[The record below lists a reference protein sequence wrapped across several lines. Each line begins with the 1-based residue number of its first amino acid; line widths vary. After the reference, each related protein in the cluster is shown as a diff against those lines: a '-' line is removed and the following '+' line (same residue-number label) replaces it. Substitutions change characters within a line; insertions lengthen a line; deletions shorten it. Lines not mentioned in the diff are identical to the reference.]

1 MWLNMKTNLITKDY
15 NEKSKDEISLEI
27 TNSISQIKDLF
38 ILFSSEKTNLNS
50 NSSDEIFQNLYILTR
65 IVINRPIYQIDVSY
79 QLMSELFEDSFNLDH
94 LKVKFDYFQNSSNHL
109 RTLHQNILKLSQIL
123 PHFRELIYNLILGLI
138 SVDINLNEKIINELD
153 RVFDYRD
160 LDFNLKEYKIL
171 VDRYS
176 FDSKLKLFDEVIENL
191 FFQYQKVDSFQ
202 INYLNSFIRFSS
214 ILLYIVSGDFN
225 DFDKKH
231 LNKVLK
237 SLNIIEIDDEIEE
250 YYSKKIIDNIFD
262 LYIDNRSQR
271 MIENLK
277 NYFIITNNNTFDV
290 SFIKTLILAIN
301 IKGFITSQQEIFI
314 EFISQKIG
322 EKNGL

>member
-15 NEKSKDEISLEI
+15 NEKSKDEISSEI
-27 TNSISQIKDLF
+27 TNSISQIKDFF
-38 ILFSSEKTNLNS
+38 ILFSSENTDLNTI
-50 NSSDEIFQNLYILTR
+50 SSDEFFQNLYILSR

-79 QLMSELFEDSFNLDH
+79 QLMSELFEDGFNLDDF
-94 LKVKFDYFQNSSNHL
+94 KVKFDYFQNNSNHL
-109 RTLHQNILKLSQIL
+109 RTLHQNLLKLSQIL

-153 RVFDYRD
+153 SIFDYHD
-160 LDFNLKEYKIL
+160 LDFNLKEYEIL

-202 INYLNSFIRFSS
+202 INYLNSFIRFSI

-231 LNKVLK
+231 LNKVLN
-237 SLNIIEIDDEIEE
+237 SLNLIEIDDEIEE
-250 YYSKKIIDNIFD
+250 YYSKKIIENIFD
-262 LYIDNRSQR
+262 LYLDNRSQR

-277 NYFIITNNNTFDV
+277 NYFKITNNYIFDV

-314 EFISQKIG
+314 EFMSKKIG
-322 EKNGL
+322 GKNGL